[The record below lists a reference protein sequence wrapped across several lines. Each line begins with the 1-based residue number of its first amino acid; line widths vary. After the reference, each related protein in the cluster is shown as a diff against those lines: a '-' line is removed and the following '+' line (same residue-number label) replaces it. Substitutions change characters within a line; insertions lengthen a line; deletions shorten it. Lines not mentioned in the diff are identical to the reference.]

1 MNEIKNYSYQ
11 VVLHNIRSAYNVGS
25 IFRSADAFGVD
36 KVFLGGY
43 TPTPTNH
50 SGIAKT
56 ALGAEQN
63 IPWEKHWQTFRLLE
77 KFRREGFNIVALEQG
92 RKSVLINNF
101 KPKFPLVLVL
111 GNERTGLSS
120 AMLKRA
126 DQLVEIPMLG
136 KKESLNVAVAFG
148 IAGYLIGQRR
158 RL

>member
-1 MNEIKNYSYQ
+1 
-11 VVLHNIRSAYNVGS
+11 LHNVRSAYNVGS

-36 KVFLGGY
+36 KIFLGGY
-43 TPTPTNH
+43 TPTPANH

-56 ALGAEQN
+56 ALGAGQN
-63 IPWEKHWQTFRLLE
+63 IPWEKHWQTFRLL
-77 KFRREGFNIVALEQG
+77 KKLKREGFNIVALEQS
-92 RKSVLINNF
+92 RESALINNF
-101 KPKFPLVLVL
+101 KSKFPLVLML
-111 GNERTGLSS
+111 GNEKKGLSS

-148 IAGYLIGQRR
+148 IAGYLIGQQR